1 MTQKLNLKHA
11 SKQQHKGEKTMKK
24 SILIIAAAA
33 AITLTST
40 LSFACYWDGYW
51 GGPMGGPMAMVNG
64 GGNSQGFYEKTAKI
78 RQDLAAKQGEY
89 GALMATTN
97 PDPQRAADLNRE
109 MTVLHDQLSAQA
121 KSFNLPAPGTGNY
134 GHMNGYGMYGC
145 W

>member
-1 MTQKLNLKHA
+1 
-11 SKQQHKGEKTMKK
+11 MKK

-33 AITLTST
+33 AITLTGT
-40 LSFACYWDGYW
+40 QVFACYWDGYW
-51 GGPMGGPMAMVNG
+51 GGSMGGPMAMVNG
-64 GGNSQGFYEKTAKI
+64 GNYQGFYEKTAKI

-89 GALMATTN
+89 SALMAATN

-121 KSFNLPAPGTGNY
+121 KSFNLPAPGAGNY
-134 GHMNGYGMYGC
+134 GHMNGYGMMGGC

>member
-1 MTQKLNLKHA
+1 
-11 SKQQHKGEKTMKK
+11 MKK

-51 GGPMGGPMAMVNG
+51 GGPMGGPMATVNS
-64 GGNSQGFYEKTAKI
+64 GNYQTFYEKTAKL

-89 GALMATTN
+89 SALMATAN
-97 PDPQRAADLNRE
+97 PDPQRAADLSRE
-109 MTVLHDQLSAQA
+109 MTVLNDQLSAQA
-121 KSFNLPAPGTGNY
+121 RSFNLPAPGAGYY
-134 GHMNGYGMYGC
+134 GHMNGYAMMGGC